1 MNKGMRFSLLYLDRS
16 ESLKDSKR
24 FRNRLAAFYD
34 DSLER
39 FYRND
44 IGKAIELEIGA
55 EVPTV
60 MGKYWV
66 SAFFK
71 TGELRDLFDS
81 ITVIYNT
88 LITKPGGPAT
98 QWNAF
103 VAKAMSEENMGYRL
117 DDECIV
123 HYLVDEEFERNRFS
137 TLLVLDDPR
146 YSSIRT
152 AFDMAYQ
159 YLDNQPMDTKG
170 AVRSIFEAIEILV
183 TQMVETKNLNK
194 WVVENTLKDKCLL
207 CYESDA
213 TAKMVTSKMFDG
225 FAQWVDS
232 IHNYRHGQPK
242 PEPVAPPVN
251 ITIYTLSSG
260 TAFLRWL
267 IELNNSLEKI

>member
-16 ESLKDSKR
+16 EYLKDSKR

-34 DSLER
+34 ESLEE
-39 FYRND
+39 FYRDD
-44 IGKAIELEIGA
+44 IGKSIELEIGA
-55 EVPTV
+55 EVPTS
-60 MGKYWV
+60 MGNYLV
-66 SAFFK
+66 SKFLK
-71 TGELRDLFDS
+71 NGELRDLLDS
-81 ITVIYNT
+81 ITVIFKA
-88 LITKPGGPAT
+88 LAT
-98 QWNAF
+98 NRYSGEAAAEWKGF
-103 VAKAMSEENMGYRL
+103 VVRALSEENLGYHL
-117 DDECIV
+117 DEKCGV
-123 HYLVDEEFERNRFS
+123 HYFVDEEFERNRFS

-194 WVVENTLKDKCLL
+194 WVVENALKEKCLP

-232 IHNYRHGQPK
+232 IHNYRHGQPET
-242 PEPVAPPVN
+242 EPVAPPIN
-251 ITIYTLSSG
+251 IAVYALSSG

-267 IELNNSLEKI
+267 IELNNLFE

>member
-1 MNKGMRFSLLYLDRS
+1 MKKGMRFSLLYLDRS
-16 ESLKDSKR
+16 EHLKDSKR

-34 DSLER
+34 ESLDE
-39 FYRND
+39 FYRDD
-44 IGKAIELEIGA
+44 IGKSIELEIGA
-55 EVPTV
+55 EVPTPI
-60 MGKYWV
+60 GEYLV
-66 SAFFK
+66 SEFFK

-81 ITVIYNT
+81 ITIIYNT
-88 LITKPGGPAT
+88 LTTEPGGPAT
-98 QWNAF
+98 EWKAF

-117 DDECIV
+117 DNECIV
-123 HYLVDEEFERNRFS
+123 HYFVDEEFERNRFS

-152 AFDMAYQ
+152 AFDMAYK

-170 AVRSIFEAIEILV
+170 AVRSIFEAIEILI

-194 WVVENTLKDKCLL
+194 WVVENTLKEKCLL

-232 IHNYRHGQPK
+232 IHNYRHGQPN

-251 ITIYTLSSG
+251 IAIYTLSSG